1 MGYSLFQTPTLG
13 MLSQAHALNTLGT
26 NITNI
31 NTGGFKR
38 TDTRFA
44 TVLDG
49 KLWVAGGRTPERC
62 HCSMCVGGCSSA

>member
-13 MLSQAHALNTLGT
+13 MLSQPHALNTLGT

-38 TDTRFA
+38 TDTRFV
-44 TVLDG
+44 TLLGDNIRTS
-49 KLWVAGGRTPERC
+49 AGSPQRRRKRSRFRNP
-62 HCSMCVGGCSSA
+62 

>member
-44 TVLDG
+44 ARQG
-49 KLWVAGGRTPERC
+49 AYSRT
-62 HCSMCVGGCSSA
+62 SAASP